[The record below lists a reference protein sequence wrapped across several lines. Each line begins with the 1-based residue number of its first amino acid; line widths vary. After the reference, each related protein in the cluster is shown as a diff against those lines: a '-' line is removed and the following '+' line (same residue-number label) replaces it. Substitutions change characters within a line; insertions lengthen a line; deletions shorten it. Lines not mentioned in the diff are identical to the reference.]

1 MFREPKQV
9 VSLRSTRR
17 SPSVIAAQE
26 WTFWPHERSHRSDAS
41 TVPSDPKPR
50 SPHPEALHNADV
62 GTFGTIFCAVIGGVM
77 SVRLYPA
84 ENGISESFANRE

>member
-1 MFREPKQV
+1 VIPLGM
-9 VSLRSTRR
+9 
-17 SPSVIAAQE
+17 SPTGLQQRGVHR
-26 WTFWPHERSHRSDAS
+26 WWHRSDAS

>member
-1 MFREPKQV
+1 VIPLGTPSRAMNAT
-9 VSLRSTRR
+9 SLSRWGCRPQAYS
-17 SPSVIAAQE
+17 SVHR
-26 WTFWPHERSHRSDAS
+26 WWHRSDAS